1 MTAGPVEALRQ
12 VLDPCSVMMGT
23 PLDIVEMGLVDE
35 VQVRDGWVH
44 VTLLLTDFSC
54 PHYAALRQHI
64 IDVLC
69 DEPCVTGANVE
80 LATHSLWTPDR
91 IGRRP

>member
-12 VLDPCSVMMGT
+12 VLDPCSVSMGT
-23 PLDIVEMGLVDE
+23 PLDIVEMGLVDDVE
-35 VQVRDGWVH
+35 VRDGCVH

-54 PHYAALRQHI
+54 PHYAAMRQHI
-64 IDVLC
+64 IDVLR
-69 DEPCVTGANVE
+69 DVPGVKGADVE